1 MNTQEASPG
10 RRVVGI
16 VLFLYLWLM
25 VGMFFGTIVLVLAV
39 RFILSALQRIG
50 ADQGVQNLVLIV
62 VILAYVVLSA
72 ILARWLQRRMRAA
85 RSGFVRIAIPTVMT
99 ALAIATFWLW
109 SKPGELFASLAGGT
123 SSKLALGSG
132 AVWEFGRYPD
142 SATLSGFKEK
152 GFTAVITLEHPS
164 DLVERQSIADE
175 RRLAQEIGIKLIE
188 APMLPWVSNN
198 QRSLALIRQIA
209 NSGQGRYYVHC
220 GLGRDRVNLVKHM
233 LEGMGAHTVSGP
245 GYLAG
250 NFLDTRIPNF
260 ERGQL
265 GTFGDDKWIAP
276 YPNDVEM
283 LGNFLQG
290 KRSHVILALDTTD
303 TTELR
308 WEHEAEAELRE
319 YAIPFDEMPTRPNNV
334 ARIKQIVSRLMQLPK
349 PAAVL
354 VPLTPWKA
362 GQPRPGS
369 GTADAI
375 TREFANQTHRH
386 VVWTTKGPVV
396 PGQPVERGNTEMP
409 PPSGGV

>member
-1 MNTQEASPG
+1 
-10 RRVVGI
+10 
-16 VLFLYLWLM
+16 M
-25 VGMFFGTIVLVLAV
+25 VGMFFGTLVLVLAV
-39 RFILSALQRIG
+39 RWILAGLQRIR
-50 ADQGVQNLVLIV
+50 ADQGLQNLVLIV
-62 VILAYVVLSA
+62 VILTYVVLSA
-72 ILARWLQRRMRAA
+72 ILARMLQRRALTA
-85 RSGFVRIAIPTVMT
+85 PSGLVRFAIPASVTV
-99 ALAIATFWLW
+99 LAFATFWLW
-109 SKPGELFASLAGGT
+109 ADPGRLFASLAGGT
-123 SSKLALGSG
+123 TSKLATRSG
-132 AVWEFGRYPD
+132 ALWEFGRYPD
-142 SATLSGFKEK
+142 SATLSGFKK
-152 GFTAVITLEHPS
+152 DGFTAVITLEHPS

-198 QRSLALIRQIA
+198 QKSLALIREIA
-209 NSGQGRYYVHC
+209 KKGGGRYYVHC

-233 LEGMGAHTVSGP
+233 LEGMGAQTVSGP

-250 NFLDTRIPNF
+250 NFLNTRIPNF

-265 GTFGDDKWIAP
+265 GTFGNDKWIAP

-303 TTELR
+303 AGELQ
-308 WEHEAEAELRE
+308 WEHQAEAELRE
-319 YAIPFDEMPTRPNNV
+319 YAIPFEELPTRPNNS
-334 ARIKQIVSRLMQLPK
+334 AQIKQIVSRLLALPA

-362 GQPRPGS
+362 GRPRPGS

-375 TREFANQTHRH
+375 AREFTSETHRH
-386 VVWTTKGPVV
+386 VVWTTNGPVV

-409 PPSGGV
+409 PPRGRV